1 VLADACELVDVDYHP
16 LPAVTDPDAALA
28 EGTTLLCEELGS
40 IQLYAVPVTP
50 GPAMDAAPRRASLRL
65 VNQRTAA
72 APLEVLGCVADWRDD
87 GLTAWATTQTPHVL
101 RSHLAGLLHMPQ
113 GRLRVIAPDV
123 GSGFGAKNAVYPE
136 YLVAPVLS
144 RLLARPV
151 RSTQSRRGSLVHM
164 NHGRDQ
170 IHEVEIGFDDHGR
183 ILALSVVLTQNLG
196 AYSDAIGMT
205 LVGTAM
211 LMGVGCYALPSYQA
225 GIRLVLTN
233 TPPVSAYRGAG
244 RPEASYTIERV
255 VDHVAVATG
264 MDPADVRRRNF
275 IAPAA
280 FPYAT
285 PAGLVYDSGD
295 YAAALDLLL
304 SAVGYA
310 ALRAEQRRPPSHR
323 GRPALARD
331 RPGHVHR
338 HGGRRAV
345 GPDGAALSGRVVAH
359 AWVNGRVRRSVGRRR
374 PAAVRCSAGG
384 SPGSGRAGRP
394 CTWRRAGSASR
405 DGPRST
411 ARAEPRLRPWLR
423 RGRAGDPPGPGVGGR
438 VPAARADRPAR

>member
-1 VLADACELVDVDYHP
+1 
-16 LPAVTDPDAALA
+16 
-28 EGTTLLCEELGS
+28 
-40 IQLYAVPVTP
+40 
-50 GPAMDAAPRRASLRL
+50 
-65 VNQRTAA
+65 
-72 APLEVLGCVADWRDD
+72 
-87 GLTAWATTQTPHVL
+87 
-101 RSHLAGLLHMPQ
+101 MPQ

-123 GSGFGAKNAVYPE
+123 GGGFGAKNAVYPE
-136 YLVAPVLS
+136 YLLAPVLYG
-144 RLLARPV
+144 LLARPV
-151 RSTQSRRGSLVHM
+151 RSTQSRRESLVHM
-164 NHGRDQ
+164 HHDRDQ

-196 AYSDAIGMT
+196 AYTDAIGMT

-211 LMGVGCYALPSYQA
+211 LMGVGCYAIPSYEA

-264 MDPADVRRRNF
+264 MDPAEVRRRNF

-280 FPYAT
+280 FPYTT

-295 YAAALDLLL
+295 YATALDRLL

-338 HGGRRAV
+338 QGGVGPSAQMAQLYLGGWWPMLGSTVVSGVQSGDVAPQPFGAPLEEVQDQGELVDRVRGVEPGQRVATSSEVRLEPSHAFGRGFDEHTPAIHRVRVSAGESPLLEPIDQRGDGGRRQAGPLCDVAGRQGPLAFEDAHHLVVGRVEAQPFSDAGMEEDGRVAV
-345 GPDGAALSGRVVAH
+345 GA
-359 AWVNGRVRRSVGRRR
+359 
-374 PAAVRCSAGG
+374 
-384 SPGSGRAGRP
+384 
-394 CTWRRAGSASR
+394 
-405 DGPRST
+405 PRF
-411 ARAEPRLRPWLR
+411 
-423 RGRAGDPPGPGVGGR
+423 G
-438 VPAARADRPAR
+438 